1 MYIKRNII
9 IIAFITF
16 CINISG
22 QPAKAI
28 LDKVATLVSNKGGV
42 TANFNMSSKQY
53 GTTSGSIAIKGRMFK
68 TTTTYATIW
77 FDGKNQWT
85 YIKRNNEVN
94 INTPT
99 EGELQAINP
108 YNFIYMYK
116 KGFTYKMKTIGTNYQ
131 IHLTATNKKRQIQEM
146 YITVNKSTL
155 VPSKIKMRQG
165 ANWSSISISNFKR
178 KSLNNAIFK
187 FNSKQF
193 PTAEIID
200 LR

>member
-1 MYIKRNII
+1 MNIKRNII

-22 QPAKAI
+22 QPAKVI
-28 LDKVATLVSNKGGV
+28 LDKVASLVSNKGGV
-42 TANFNMSSKQY
+42 TANFNISSKQY

-146 YITVNKSTL
+146 YITINKSTL

-165 ANWSSISISNFKR
+165 TNWSSISISNFKR

>member
-28 LDKVATLVSNKGGV
+28 LDKVATLVSNRGGV
-42 TANFNMSSKQY
+42 TANFNISSKQY

-77 FDGKNQWT
+77 FDGRSQWT

-108 YNFIYMYK
+108 YNFIYMYQ
-116 KGFTYKMKTIGTNYQ
+116 KGFTYKMKTIGSNYQ

-146 YITVNKSTL
+146 YITVNKFTF

-178 KSLNNAIFK
+178 KNLNNGIFK
-187 FNSKQF
+187 FNSKLF

>member
-1 MYIKRNII
+1 MNIKRNII

-22 QPAKAI
+22 QPAKVI
-28 LDKVATLVSNKGGV
+28 LDKVASLVSNKGGV
-42 TANFNMSSKQY
+42 TANFNISSKQY

-146 YITVNKSTL
+146 YITINKSTL

>member
-28 LDKVATLVSNKGGV
+28 LDKVAALVSNKGGV

-68 TTTTYATIW
+68 TTTTFSTIW
-77 FDGKNQWT
+77 FVGKNQWT

-116 KGFTYKMKTIGTNYQ
+116 KGFTYKMKTIGTNYK

-193 PTAEIID
+193 PTTEIID

>member
-28 LDKVATLVSNKGGV
+28 LDKVAALVSNKGGV

-193 PTAEIID
+193 PTTEIID

>member
-165 ANWSSISISNFKR
+165 VNWSSISISNFKR